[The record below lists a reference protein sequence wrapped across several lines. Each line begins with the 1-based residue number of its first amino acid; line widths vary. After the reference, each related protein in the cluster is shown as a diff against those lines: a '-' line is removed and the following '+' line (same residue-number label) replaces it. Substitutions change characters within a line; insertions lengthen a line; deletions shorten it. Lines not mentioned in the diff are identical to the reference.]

1 MTSLGT
7 SKPGLRERKK
17 AKTRAAIQD
26 AALRLYLE
34 QGYAATTVE
43 QIAEAAEV
51 SQSTF
56 FRYFPTKPETVLYDR
71 LDPLFFESFIRQ
83 PAELTPVAALR
94 AAFHEV
100 LDDLD
105 AEQLLLE
112 QTRWRLV
119 ADVPELRASVAMRLD
134 TDSRMFTEA
143 LAERVGRTP
152 DDFAVTMLAG
162 ALLGAMVAAFFA
174 SRREPNADIMDYLDR
189 AMEHMEAGPCDVQ
202 FWESH
207 SRAGC

>member
-189 AMEHMEAGPCDVQ
+189 AMEHMEAGLPL
-202 FWESH
+202 
-207 SRAGC
+207 